1 MKLFGGD
8 HTAQIGEPDWE
19 PRTVGVLE
27 GIGWDGGC
35 VCVCVCTCVGTA
47 KTPELRSQLP
57 TFCGLVGEGG
67 SWQKNSQQLE
77 GAN

>member
-1 MKLFGGD
+1 M
-8 HTAQIGEPDWE
+8 
-19 PRTVGVLE
+19 E
-27 GIGWDGGC
+27 G
-35 VCVCVCTCVGTA
+35 VCVCVCTRVGTA